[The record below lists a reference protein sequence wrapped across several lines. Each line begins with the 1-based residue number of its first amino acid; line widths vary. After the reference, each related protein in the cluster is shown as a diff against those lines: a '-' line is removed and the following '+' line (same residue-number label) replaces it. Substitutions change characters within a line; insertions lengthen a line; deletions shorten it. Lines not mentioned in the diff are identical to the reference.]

1 VPHSGAY
8 WLNDQESTNITS
20 LKHMADKFQVTYD
33 SNGERN
39 LNINLLNK
47 IIKFNKLSNS
57 LYGTT
62 PKTTTVDIK
71 NTTPM
76 QLPNTTKEHISF
88 LTPRQIE
95 RSKCA
100 RKLHEAMGAPTT
112 DDLKAMVR
120 MNLIKDNEVTTEDIN
135 LAVCA
140 FGPDVSTIKDANV
153 LYHLQTTSL
162 KYWTT

>member
-1 VPHSGAY
+1 
-8 WLNDQESTNITS
+8 
-20 LKHMADKFQVTYD
+20 
-33 SNGERN
+33 
-39 LNINLLNK
+39 
-47 IIKFNKLSNS
+47 
-57 LYGTT
+57 
-62 PKTTTVDIK
+62 
-71 NTTPM
+71 
-76 QLPNTTKEHISF
+76 
-88 LTPRQIE
+88 
-95 RSKCA
+95 
-100 RKLHEAMGAPTT
+100 MGAPTT